1 MVAVETSVNVKPD
14 PWAAFKRVSRSSGKQ
29 PVAKKS
35 RKEVHPETESHKSE
49 EADPHICLECGSE
62 ISRGRD
68 YNKKR
73 HWAQKHPDKPN
84 KNYAQYIVPKSNERA
99 KTFLMTD
106 KKTGNEQSKKEAQES
121 KDKAMFSNVSPSLQ
135 SETVQ
140 RSLEGFV
147 VEKEVKSD
155 KSEEQAVQ
163 LQQLQG
169 DLSRVVLMLES
180 LTIPKKPSNLTS
192 EQAPVNEDVTG
203 VMSAS
208 NLLEVKHPDIIVQIL
223 EDGCR
228 VTCYSCEQ
236 FQQSQPRKHM

>member
-1 MVAVETSVNVKPD
+1 METSINVKPD
-14 PWAAFKRVSRSSGKQ
+14 PWVAFKRLSRSSGKQ

-35 RKEVHPETESHKSE
+35 RKEVHPETESE

-68 YNKKR
+68 CNKKH
-73 HWAQKHPDKPN
+73 HWAQKHLDKPN

-99 KTFLMTD
+99 KKFFMTN

-121 KDKAMFSNVSPSLQ
+121 KDKAMFSSVSPSLQ

-140 RSLEGFV
+140 RSLEGFL

-155 KSEEQAVQ
+155 KSEERAVQ

-169 DLSRVVLMLES
+169 DLSHVVLMLES

-192 EQAPVNEDVTG
+192 ELVPVNEDVTG

-208 NLLEVKHPDIIVQIL
+208 NLLEVKHPEISLSRFWKMVVQSLATHVSNFSNLNQENI
-223 EDGCR
+223 CK
-228 VTCYSCEQ
+228 Y
-236 FQQSQPRKHM
+236 F